1 MSAWVFTYRHFRAP
15 RVGLLISKMT
25 ASWVVEKG
33 SAAWNYWD
41 SWHTLCRHSMQFPQ
55 KDLRFA
61 PLRLVQ
67 FYDISSMHTLGL
79 VRVTV
84 PTWPIQKSLKS
95 LKVRVFGDPGLR
107 MFAWHVYKKRTNLS
121 ASSSH
126 DLFNILQCPF
136 EGHHKTS
143 NGSIK
148 EGHFE
153 EAEESSRSHPIW
165 PTLPSRGEWY
175 ELQLNPTIIIVMHF
189 NPVFNEGSYVV
200 DGADEKFY

>member
-1 MSAWVFTYRHFRAP
+1 
-15 RVGLLISKMT
+15 
-25 ASWVVEKG
+25 
-33 SAAWNYWD
+33 
-41 SWHTLCRHSMQFPQ
+41 MQFPQ

-126 DLFNILQCPF
+126 DLFNILKCPF

-153 EAEESSRSHPIW
+153 EAEESSRSHPHLAD
-165 PTLPSRGEWY
+165 T
-175 ELQLNPTIIIVMHF
+175 TIKRWIRWAAAKSNNNDSDAF
-189 NPVFNEGSYVV
+189 QSSG
-200 DGADEKFY
+200 